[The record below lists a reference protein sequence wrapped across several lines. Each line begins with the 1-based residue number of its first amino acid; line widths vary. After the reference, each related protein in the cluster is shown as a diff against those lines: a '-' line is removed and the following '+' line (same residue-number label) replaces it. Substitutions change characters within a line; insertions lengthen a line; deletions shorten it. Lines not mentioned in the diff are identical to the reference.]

1 MEASIC
7 STAAILGSLL
17 DFVDVTHIDIFFC
30 ASILSTATN
39 LGSLIFIEVDDA
51 RLPVRLVADA
61 PLLRFFTCE
70 DATRIGFDRI
80 TAECVV
86 ALALFR
92 INYYGILLGKRF

>member
-17 DFVDVTHIDIFFC
+17 DFVDETHIDIFFC

-39 LGSLIFIEVDDA
+39 FGSLIFIEVDDD
-51 RLPVRLVADA
+51 RLPVRLVAD

-92 INYYGILLGKRF
+92 INYCGIWLEDKF